1 MRREEI
7 EQAIKD
13 AGWELDG
20 GFADE
25 LLVGNDSS
33 VSILAPGWAWGVDNT
48 VFELWDE
55 ESNLSYWVTEI
66 PTPERAKELIKEH
79 GGPPDEE

>member
-1 MRREEI
+1 MTREEI

-13 AGWELDG
+13 AGWEVEG
-20 GFADE
+20 GFLE
-25 LLVGNDSS
+25 EMLIGLNNTVSLLASR
-33 VSILAPGWAWGVDNT
+33 WAWGADNA
-48 VFELWDE
+48 VFEVWDE